1 MRRPGLR
8 RSTMLDTASRLSRVA
23 AELWHSVDRLD
34 HQAARRRVAWF
45 RERAAAPP
53 NAPAAR
59 RPRTP

>member
-1 MRRPGLR
+1 
-8 RSTMLDTASRLSRVA
+8 MLDTASRLSRVA
-23 AELWHSVDRLD
+23 AELWHSVDRVD